1 MKKRDLLWISGLIRF
16 FLIIAA
22 FVGIFFYSIVQ
33 FNTSYI
39 QEEKGELNVFEKQ
52 IEWAAIPFIKNNDL
66 KGLKNYAN
74 DFKGEDVK
82 FRIFD
87 KNKKIMASSNPDDLS
102 PIAKKDSKVLN
113 KKKKWKIYRHSIK
126 DKKIVAI
133 EEFEINNSK
142 YYIELTLL
150 EEKVIGKIVKAQ
162 FQLIVLSAVCMVL
175 LLLGIFEL
183 IYKVRREFNKFDHS
197 VLKIA
202 NGELDTILDVPKSG
216 LLEELAISVKKMTA
230 RLKKQI
236 ARLEKLEE
244 YKSEFIQNISHEIK
258 TPITAINMALEL
270 SENSA
275 DAEQNKECFEIIQF
289 QIKAINKLVND
300 ILTLSEIDVE
310 KTSELKQFKKFNLNN
325 TIEKAINSFEK
336 GSIKINFSANSSVDF
351 SGDENLIR
359 SAIENLTANA
369 IRYSNS
375 DKIDISLLKENNEI
389 KISVKD
395 YGAGIK
401 KEFQE
406 KIFEK
411 FFRIDKARSRK
422 KGGTGLGLAIVKNI
436 VELHEGKIS
445 LISEEN
451 KGAEFVIELPLTV

>member
-1 MKKRDLLWISGLIRF
+1 
-16 FLIIAA
+16 
-22 FVGIFFYSIVQ
+22 
-33 FNTSYI
+33 
-39 QEEKGELNVFEKQ
+39 
-52 IEWAAIPFIKNNDL
+52 
-66 KGLKNYAN
+66 
-74 DFKGEDVK
+74 
-82 FRIFD
+82 
-87 KNKKIMASSNPDDLS
+87 
-102 PIAKKDSKVLN
+102 
-113 KKKKWKIYRHSIK
+113 
-126 DKKIVAI
+126 
-133 EEFEINNSK
+133 
-142 YYIELTLL
+142 
-150 EEKVIGKIVKAQ
+150 
-162 FQLIVLSAVCMVL
+162 MVL